1 MLVVQIANDLH
12 IDEMPQG
19 TSLAAT
25 SHWIR
30 SQVPYLNVMLYED
43 FSISPI
49 NYEIL
54 DNSHTREYYQQHW
67 YENCQF
73 LQSGQPTINLE
84 AVGIIKQLF
93 RIYNLQLQ
101 VQNNMNSINQNDLLS
116 VNDNFGG
123 GQFTRINR
131 NEVAKTLISMRKDE
145 IAILKEMV
153 GRYCIGK
160 SGIRSVSGDDY
171 FTPYYLSYQEYV
183 RGV

>member
-1 MLVVQIANDLH
+1 MKVVDLANELL

-19 TSLAAT
+19 TSISAVA
-25 SHWIR
+25 HWIR
-30 SQVPYLNVMLYED
+30 GTIGYLNTMLYED

-54 DNSHTREYYQQHW
+54 DNSHTREYYQQNW
-67 YENCQF
+67 YINCDL
-73 LQSGQPTINLE
+73 LQAGQPTLNIE
-84 AVGIIKQLF
+84 AAAIIKQLF

-101 VQNNMNSINQNDLLS
+101 VQNNMNAINQNDLLS

-145 IAILKEMV
+145 IAILKDMV
-153 GRYCIGK
+153 GKYCIGNAK
-160 SGIRSVSGDDY
+160 VRSVSGDDFY
-171 FTPYYLSYQEYV
+171 TPYYLNVQEYV

>member
-1 MLVVQIANDLH
+1 MLVKDIGNDLM

-19 TSLAAT
+19 TSLAAVC
-25 SHWIR
+25 HWIR
-30 SQVPYLNVMLYED
+30 GTISYLNVMLYED

-116 VNDNFGG
+116 VGDNFGG
-123 GQFTRINR
+123 GTFTRINR

-145 IAILKEMV
+145 IQILNKM
-153 GRYCIGK
+153 IGAYLIRK
-160 SGIRSVSGDDY
+160 SGVKGISGDDY